1 MVAPTSPLD
10 LRVLNFMVTYQEVFV
25 KSPGGVVVV
34 SSKAI
39 NYLHLHRMAVGMSGA
54 DND

>member
-1 MVAPTSPLD
+1 
-10 LRVLNFMVTYQEVFV
+10 MVTYQEVFV
-25 KSPGGVVVV
+25 KIPGGVVVV

-39 NYLHLHRMAVGMSGA
+39 YYLHRMAVGMSGA